1 MELLEEYSSLIA
13 NIKHLTD
20 EIPELRDQ
28 LMGYESM
35 LSKYQRDRSNL
46 DVERTRKQ
54 AELMDAE
61 LNRLTTEEYT
71 KINEKQA
78 EIDSELQV
86 VSLEHNDNIDTINA
100 CIYETRLRSK
110 YDVLSKLQSAAKQY
124 HIPADIPPEMQ
135 AITTNYLAASKKK
148 YTNQA
153 LLALIDDIQSA
164 YKNVDVKQLKK
175 QQSSKFLDFLTLK
188 AINKSNLQNYTRLLI
203 YFGYLAGLI
212 FLCVTVPVIPI
223 LGVGITT
230 AVAYTQY
237 ARNNKY
243 LIQFILP
250 YSSLENG
257 LNYIKDEIN
266 TKVQSFRNA
275 DLIAENQRYKDVTT
289 PLITAKNSLEVEY
302 AKAAERVRTG
312 ISADELQ
319 SRVEAQFQD
328 TIQKCEAD
336 IANTERAI
344 NRTNKFILS
353 NQQKIPKL
361 KEKQKILL
369 AQIKEAYLNPTQPG
383 TSRRLIKS
391 FFLGIDE
398 KQGNLIE
405 FKYDGNTTLI
415 MYKGET
421 CRTNKD
427 LISMMLM
434 QLLSSMSLTTLSIY
448 LTDLKSAG
456 SDYAV
461 FFQPE
466 LSGKLHMCATDAEVK
481 KAISILHTELIM
493 RTRDILTEAESLE
506 QYNEEMLARKSL
518 PREYIFFI
526 LQDPTDKDMEKQE
539 LQQLL
544 NNGPTVGIIPII
556 FLRHADIVSGF
567 NASGNTVTSI
577 IPFFKAFGQ
586 YSFTFDGMTSDLTA
600 TPDLSATIIA
610 MLQKGKTK

>member
-1 MELLEEYSSLIA
+1 MELLQEYSSLIA
-13 NIKHLTD
+13 NIKYLSD

-35 LSKYQRDRSNL
+35 LSKYKRDRANL
-46 DVERTRKQ
+46 DAERTRKQ
-54 AELMDAE
+54 TELMNAE
-61 LNRLTTEEYT
+61 LNRLTAEEYS
-71 KINEKQA
+71 KINSKQA
-78 EIDSELQV
+78 ELDSKLQV
-86 VSLEHNDNIDTINA
+86 LTLEHNNNVATISS

-110 YDVLSKLQSAAKQY
+110 YDILAKLQNAERQY

-135 AITTNYLAASKKK
+135 TITANYLAASQKK
-148 YTNQA
+148 YTNQT
-153 LLALIDDIQSA
+153 LLNLIDNIQSA

-175 QQSSKFLDFLTLK
+175 QQSSRIVDFLTLK
-188 AINKSNLQNYTRLLI
+188 AINKSSLQNHTKLLV
-203 YFGYLAGLI
+203 YFAYLIGLI
-212 FLCVTVPVIPI
+212 VLCVTVPVIPI
-223 LGVGITT
+223 LGIGVTSVI
-230 AVAYTQY
+230 AYSQY

-250 YSSLENG
+250 YSSLEDG
-257 LNYIKDEIN
+257 LSYIRNDID
-266 TKVQSFRNA
+266 TKVNEFRKT
-275 DLIAENQRYKDVTT
+275 DLVTENKRFKEATVN
-289 PLITAKNSLEVEY
+289 LVASKNNLEAEY
-302 AKAAERVRTG
+302 ARAAEQVRMS
-312 ISADELQ
+312 ISSDELQ
-319 SRVEAQFQD
+319 RRVEAQFQD
-328 TIQKCEAD
+328 TIQKCESD
-336 IANTERAI
+336 ITNTERAI
-344 NRTNKFILS
+344 HRTNKFIQN
-353 NQQKIPKL
+353 NQTKIPQL
-361 KEKQKILL
+361 KEKQKVLL
-369 AQIKEAYLNPTQPG
+369 AQIKEAYLNPSQPG

-556 FLRHADIVSGF
+556 FLRHTDIVNGF
-567 NASGNTVTSI
+567 NASGNTITSI

-610 MLQKGKTK
+610 MLQKGKSK